1 MGFTQSTVM
10 RCLFHKM
17 CPDGSQIILLD
28 CTDDGT
34 NDSTLKQFE
43 EELSSRFELELME
56 QAHSITQLANFDI
69 MIKQCIAYPSW
80 TDTLKPQD
88 AQQHKMS
95 PSTLYLLT
103 LISPQVK
110 TKILPSVTAWFSNLD
125 RAILQGLGL
134 IHGIGRRIF
143 MCHQKTKE

>member
-28 CTDDGT
+28 CADDGT

-56 QAHSITQLANFDI
+56 QAHR
-69 MIKQCIAYPSW
+69 
-80 TDTLKPQD
+80 QD

-95 PSTLYLLT
+95 PSTLYLLP

-110 TKILPSVTAWFSNLD
+110 TKFYPL
-125 RAILQGLGL
+125 
-134 IHGIGRRIF
+134 
-143 MCHQKTKE
+143 